1 MVNVSTLVYVLENLE
16 SRDGEL
22 TNLEE
27 LLREEEAYLKKLFD
41 QLDASNLKV
50 NPRLVD
56 RILKTASRI

>member
-27 LLREEEAYLKKLFD
+27 LLGEEEAYVKRIFGKLD
-41 QLDASNLKV
+41 ESILQI
-50 NPRLVD
+50 NPRLVK
-56 RILKTASRI
+56 RILKTASTI